1 MILGW
6 VITKTHSSGVT
17 EVYARDYKES
27 CFGYFTPKIS
37 ESYIFRNRSAA
48 ELEFK
53 NYITSVSESFEMV
66 PVEAYI

>member
-37 ESYIFRNRSAA
+37 DSYIFRNRSAA
-48 ELEFK
+48 ELEF
-53 NYITSVSESFEMV
+53 TSFTNSISESYEMV